1 MHSSVPEN
9 QKHSV
14 KPNPL
19 SSLIDNYGR
28 EITYL
33 RLAITD
39 RCNLRCRYCMP
50 ERGVVPLLHEETLSY
65 EEMER
70 LVGLFGKLG
79 IRKVRITG
87 GEPFARRGCLQFI
100 QRLKNQIGVEQL
112 YLTTNGVETSRY
124 LGSLKEIGISGMNLS
139 LDTLDRNRFK
149 DITRRDRLDRVLIT
163 LYQALELNIP
173 LKINT
178 VVSESTSDKEIV
190 NLGELP
196 RKHAISLRF
205 IEMMPF
211 SGAKKI
217 LPRPQGKLLDR
228 LNSLFP
234 NLQECQTDIISTAR
248 LFSCPEFRGTIGII
262 EGNTRKFCATCN
274 KVRITPEGRM
284 KTCLYDNG
292 VLNLKSMLRSGASD
306 KMVIS
311 AIIRSVNQRHIDGHA
326 TERMNDC
333 KNEPSM
339 TKIGG

>member
-1 MHSSVPEN
+1 
-9 QKHSV
+9 
-14 KPNPL
+14 
-19 SSLIDNYGR
+19 
-28 EITYL
+28 
-33 RLAITD
+33 
-39 RCNLRCRYCMP
+39 MP